1 MAGSQ
6 INFQCRM
13 IESRQHATGLC
24 AVPIAGLFVLQAN
37 DQARSAA
44 RSARSFSAATMR
56 STHCSGAV
64 VRQYENTRMIFAPVI
79 SAISNALDNR
89 G

>member
-1 MAGSQ
+1 
-6 INFQCRM
+6 
-13 IESRQHATGLC
+13 
-24 AVPIAGLFVLQAN
+24 
-37 DQARSAA
+37 
-44 RSARSFSAATMR
+44 MR